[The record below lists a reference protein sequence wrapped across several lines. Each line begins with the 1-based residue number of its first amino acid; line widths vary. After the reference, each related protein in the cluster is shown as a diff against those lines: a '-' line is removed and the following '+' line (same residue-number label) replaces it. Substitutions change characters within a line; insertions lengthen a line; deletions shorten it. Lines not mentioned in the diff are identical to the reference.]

1 MKKILMAT
9 AILALGV
16 VAYGVDKTASAP
28 VRVRAEIVKGDL
40 TISDIDGRPILL
52 DFGKIAPSRTA
63 DANAF
68 VDYKIEYS
76 GSAYDIQNKT
86 ITLGLGT
93 ANNTSKVDEV
103 TITNIDATL
112 TEDNSMTAK
121 LQLDTYTATAP
132 KDKPTDGVIHTG
144 RINGTLL
151 ANEWLDADGNST
163 KDDPVKA
170 GVYEGQTQLTVTV
183 SGS

>member
-16 VAYGVDKTASAP
+16 VAYGADKTASAP
-28 VRVRAEIVKGDL
+28 VRVRAEIVTGDL

-52 DFGKIAPSRTA
+52 DFGKIASSRTS

-76 GSAYDIQNKT
+76 GTYDDIKSKAVTLVLGGSSSAAAADDVILTNLDASLIK
-86 ITLGLGT
+86 
-93 ANNTSKVDEV
+93 NNT
-103 TITNIDATL
+103 
-112 TEDNSMTAK
+112 MTAK
-121 LQLDTYTATAP
+121 LKLDKYSATTPAT
-132 KDKPTDGVIHTG
+132 KPTDDVIHTG
-144 RINGTLL
+144 RINGTLKST
-151 ANEWLDADGNST
+151 EWSS
-163 KDDPVKA
+163 KSA
-170 GVYEGQTQLTVTV
+170 GVYEGQTELKVTV

>member
-28 VRVRAEIVKGDL
+28 VRVRAEIVTGDL

-52 DFGKIAPSRTA
+52 DFGKIASSRTS

-76 GSAYDIQNKT
+76 GTYTDVSNKG
-86 ITLGLGT
+86 ITLELGT
-93 ANNTSKVDEV
+93 STSESTPDSV
-103 TITNIDATL
+103 TLTNIDSSL
-112 TEDNSMTAK
+112 TNNNTMKAK
-121 LQLDTYTATAP
+121 LKLDKYSATTP
-132 KDKPTDGVIHTG
+132 TTEPTDDVIHTG
-144 RINGTLL
+144 RINGTLKST
-151 ANEWLDADGNST
+151 EWSS
-163 KDDPVKA
+163 KSA
-170 GVYEGQTQLTVTV
+170 GVYEGQTELKVTV

>member
-28 VRVRAEIVKGDL
+28 VRVRAEIVTGDL

-52 DFGKIAPSRTA
+52 DFGKIASSRTS

-76 GSAYDIQNKT
+76 GTYTDVSNKG
-86 ITLGLGT
+86 ITLELGT
-93 ANNTSKVDEV
+93 STSESTPDSV
-103 TITNIDATL
+103 TLTNIDSSL
-112 TEDNSMTAK
+112 TNNNTMKAK
-121 LQLDTYTATAP
+121 LKLDKYSATTPATE
-132 KDKPTDGVIHTG
+132 PTDHVIHTG
-144 RINGTLL
+144 RINGTLKST
-151 ANEWLDADGNST
+151 EWSS
-163 KDDPVKA
+163 KSA
-170 GVYEGQTQLTVTV
+170 GVYEGQTELKVTV

>member
-28 VRVRAEIVKGDL
+28 VRVRAEIVTGDL

-52 DFGKIAPSRTA
+52 DFGKIASSRTS
-63 DANAF
+63 DANTF
-68 VDYKIEYS
+68 VDYKIECS
-76 GSAYDIQNKT
+76 GTYDDIKSKAVTLVLGGSSSSAAADDVILTNLDASL
-86 ITLGLGT
+86 IE
-93 ANNTSKVDEV
+93 NNTMK
-103 TITNIDATL
+103 
-112 TEDNSMTAK
+112 AK
-121 LQLDTYTATAP
+121 LKLDKYSATTPATEP
-132 KDKPTDGVIHTG
+132 ADDVIHTG
-144 RINGTLL
+144 RINGTLK
-151 ANEWLDADGNST
+151 ASEWES
-163 KDDPVKA
+163 KSA

>member
-16 VAYGVDKTASAP
+16 VAYGIDKTASAP
-28 VRVRAEIVKGDL
+28 VRVRAEIVTGDL

-52 DFGKIAPSRTA
+52 DFGKIASSRTS

-76 GSAYDIQNKT
+76 GTYTDVSNKG
-86 ITLGLGT
+86 ITLELGT
-93 ANNTSKVDEV
+93 STSESTPDSV
-103 TITNIDATL
+103 TLTNIDSSL
-112 TEDNSMTAK
+112 TNNNTMTAK
-121 LQLDTYTATAP
+121 LKLDKYSATTPAT
-132 KDKPTDGVIHTG
+132 KPTDDVIHTG
-144 RINGTLL
+144 RINGTLKST
-151 ANEWLDADGNST
+151 EWSS
-163 KDDPVKA
+163 KSA
-170 GVYEGQTQLTVTV
+170 GVYEGQTELKVTV

>member
-28 VRVRAEIVKGDL
+28 VRVRAEIVTGDL

-52 DFGKIAPSRTA
+52 DFGKIASSRTS
-63 DANAF
+63 DANTF

-76 GSAYDIQNKT
+76 GTYDDIKSKAVTLVLGGSSSSAAADDVILTNLDASL
-86 ITLGLGT
+86 IE
-93 ANNTSKVDEV
+93 NNTMK
-103 TITNIDATL
+103 
-112 TEDNSMTAK
+112 AK
-121 LQLDTYTATAP
+121 LKLDKYSATTPATE
-132 KDKPTDGVIHTG
+132 PTDDVIHTG
-144 RINGTLL
+144 RINGTLKST
-151 ANEWLDADGNST
+151 EWSS
-163 KDDPVKA
+163 KSA
-170 GVYEGQTQLTVTV
+170 GVYEGQTELKVTV

>member
-28 VRVRAEIVKGDL
+28 VRVRAEIVTGDL

-52 DFGKIAPSRTA
+52 DFGKIASSRTS
-63 DANAF
+63 DANTF

-76 GSAYDIQNKT
+76 GTYDDIKSKAVTLVLGGSSSAAAADDVILTNLDASL
-86 ITLGLGT
+86 IE
-93 ANNTSKVDEV
+93 NNTMK
-103 TITNIDATL
+103 
-112 TEDNSMTAK
+112 AK
-121 LQLDTYTATAP
+121 LKLDKYSATTPATE
-132 KDKPTDGVIHTG
+132 PTDDVIHTG
-144 RINGTLL
+144 RINGTLKST
-151 ANEWLDADGNST
+151 EWSS
-163 KDDPVKA
+163 KSA
-170 GVYEGQTQLTVTV
+170 GVYEGQTELKVTV

>member
-28 VRVRAEIVKGDL
+28 VRVRAEIVTGDL

-52 DFGKIAPSRTA
+52 DFGKIASSRIS

-76 GSAYDIQNKT
+76 GTYTDVSNKG
-86 ITLGLGT
+86 ITLELGT
-93 ANNTSKVDEV
+93 STSESTPDSV
-103 TITNIDATL
+103 TLTNIDSSL
-112 TEDNSMTAK
+112 TNNNTMKAK
-121 LQLDTYTATAP
+121 LKLDKYSATTPATE
-132 KDKPTDGVIHTG
+132 PTDDVIHTG
-144 RINGTLL
+144 RINGTLKST
-151 ANEWLDADGNST
+151 EWSS
-163 KDDPVKA
+163 KSA
-170 GVYEGQTQLTVTV
+170 GVYEGQTELKVTV

>member
-28 VRVRAEIVKGDL
+28 VRVRAEIVTGDL

-52 DFGKIAPSRTA
+52 DFGKIASSRTS
-63 DANAF
+63 DANTF

-76 GSAYDIQNKT
+76 GTYDDIKSKAVTLVLGGSSSSAAADDVILTNLDASLT
-86 ITLGLGT
+86 N
-93 ANNTSKVDEV
+93 NNTMK
-103 TITNIDATL
+103 
-112 TEDNSMTAK
+112 AK
-121 LQLDTYTATAP
+121 LKLDKYLATTPATE
-132 KDKPTDGVIHTG
+132 PTDDVIHTG
-144 RINGTLL
+144 RINGTLKST
-151 ANEWLDADGNST
+151 EWSS
-163 KDDPVKA
+163 KSA
-170 GVYEGQTQLTVTV
+170 GVYEGQTELKVTV

>member
-1 MKKILMAT
+1 MKKILVAT

-16 VAYGVDKTASAP
+16 VAYGADKTASAP

-52 DFGKIAPSRTA
+52 DFGKIASSRTS

-76 GSAYDIQNKT
+76 GTYTDVSNKG
-86 ITLGLGT
+86 ITLELGT
-93 ANNTSKVDEV
+93 STSKSTLDSV
-103 TITNIDATL
+103 TLTNIDSSL
-112 TEDNSMTAK
+112 TNNNTMNAK
-121 LQLDTYTATAP
+121 LKLDKYSATTPATELA
-132 KDKPTDGVIHTG
+132 DDVIHTG
-144 RINGTLL
+144 RINGTLK
-151 ANEWLDADGNST
+151 ASEWKS
-163 KDDPVKA
+163 KSE
-170 GVYEGQTQLTVTV
+170 GVYEGQTQLTVSV

>member
-28 VRVRAEIVKGDL
+28 VRVRAEIVTGDL

-52 DFGKIAPSRTA
+52 DFGKIASSRTS

-76 GSAYDIQNKT
+76 GTYTDVSNKG
-86 ITLGLGT
+86 ITLELGT
-93 ANNTSKVDEV
+93 STSESTPDSVTLTNLDASLIKNNT
-103 TITNIDATL
+103 
-112 TEDNSMTAK
+112 MTAK
-121 LQLDTYTATAP
+121 LKLDKYSATTPAT
-132 KDKPTDGVIHTG
+132 KPTDDVIHTG
-144 RINGTLL
+144 RINGTLKTT
-151 ANEWLDADGNST
+151 EWSLKS
-163 KDDPVKA
+163 A
-170 GVYEGQTQLTVTV
+170 GVYEGKTELKDTV

>member
-1 MKKILMAT
+1 MKKILVAT

-16 VAYGVDKTASAP
+16 VAYGADKTASAP

-52 DFGKIAPSRTA
+52 DFGKIASSRTS

-76 GSAYDIQNKT
+76 GTYTDVSNKG
-86 ITLGLGT
+86 ITLELGT
-93 ANNTSKVDEV
+93 STSESTLDSV
-103 TITNIDATL
+103 TLTNIDSSL
-112 TEDNSMTAK
+112 TNNNTMNAK
-121 LQLDTYTATAP
+121 LKLDKYSATTPATEP
-132 KDKPTDGVIHTG
+132 ADDVIHTG
-144 RINGTLL
+144 RINGTLK
-151 ANEWLDADGNST
+151 ASEWKS
-163 KDDPVKA
+163 KSE

>member
-1 MKKILMAT
+1 MAT

-28 VRVRAEIVKGDL
+28 VRVRAEIVTGDL

-52 DFGKIAPSRTA
+52 DFGKIASSRTS

-76 GSAYDIQNKT
+76 GTYTDVSNKG
-86 ITLGLGT
+86 ITLELGT
-93 ANNTSKVDEV
+93 STSESTPDSV
-103 TITNIDATL
+103 TLTNIDSSL
-112 TEDNSMTAK
+112 TNNNTMTAK
-121 LQLDTYTATAP
+121 LKLDKYSATTPAT
-132 KDKPTDGVIHTG
+132 KPTDDVIHTG
-144 RINGTLL
+144 RINGTLKST
-151 ANEWLDADGNST
+151 EWSS
-163 KDDPVKA
+163 KSA
-170 GVYEGQTQLTVTV
+170 GVYEGQTELKVTV

>member
-28 VRVRAEIVKGDL
+28 VRVRAEIVTGDL

-52 DFGKIAPSRTA
+52 DFGKIASSRAT
-63 DANAF
+63 DANAY

-76 GSAYDIQNKT
+76 GSTYDITNKA

-93 ANNTSKVDEV
+93 ANNTSKVDSV

-112 TEDNSMTAK
+112 TEKNSMTAK

-132 KDKPTDGVIHTG
+132 KDEPTDDVIHTG
-144 RINGTLL
+144 RINGTL
-151 ANEWLDADGNST
+151 EADQWS
-163 KDDPVKA
+163 DKA
-170 GVYEGQTQLTVTV
+170 EGVYEGQTELKVTV

>member
-28 VRVRAEIVKGDL
+28 VRVRAEIVTGDL

-52 DFGKIAPSRTA
+52 DFGKIASSRTS

-76 GSAYDIQNKT
+76 GTYTDVSNKG
-86 ITLGLGT
+86 ITLELGT
-93 ANNTSKVDEV
+93 STSESTPDSV
-103 TITNIDATL
+103 TLTNIDSSL
-112 TEDNSMTAK
+112 TNNNTMKAK
-121 LQLDTYTATAP
+121 LKLDKYSATTPATE
-132 KDKPTDGVIHTG
+132 PTDDVIHTG
-144 RINGTLL
+144 RINGTLK
-151 ANEWLDADGNST
+151 ATEWSS
-163 KDDPVKA
+163 KSA
-170 GVYEGQTQLTVTV
+170 GVYEGQTELKVTV

>member
-28 VRVRAEIVKGDL
+28 VRVRAEIVTGDL

-52 DFGKIAPSRTA
+52 DFGKIASSRTS
-63 DANAF
+63 DANTF

-76 GSAYDIQNKT
+76 GTYDDIKSKAVTLVLGGSSSSAAADDVILTNLDASL
-86 ITLGLGT
+86 IG
-93 ANNTSKVDEV
+93 NNT
-103 TITNIDATL
+103 
-112 TEDNSMTAK
+112 MTAK
-121 LQLDTYTATAP
+121 LKLDKYSATTPAT
-132 KDKPTDGVIHTG
+132 KPTDDVIHTG
-144 RINGTLL
+144 RINGTLKST
-151 ANEWLDADGNST
+151 EWSS
-163 KDDPVKA
+163 KSA
-170 GVYEGQTQLTVTV
+170 GVYEGQTELKVTV

>member
-1 MKKILMAT
+1 MKKILVAT

-16 VAYGVDKTASAP
+16 VAYGADKTASAP

-52 DFGKIAPSRTA
+52 DFGKIASSRAT
-63 DANAF
+63 DANAY

-76 GSAYDIQNKT
+76 GNYSTDLQSKG
-86 ITLGLGT
+86 ITLVLGDS
-93 ANNTSKVDEV
+93 TSTTTPDEV
-103 TITNIDATL
+103 TLTNIDATL
-112 TEDNSMTAK
+112 TANNSMTAK
-121 LQLDTYTATAP
+121 LQLDTYAATTPATEP
-132 KDKPTDGVIHTG
+132 ADDVIHTG
-144 RINGTLL
+144 RINGTLK
-151 ANEWLDADGNST
+151 ASEWGS
-163 KDDPVKA
+163 KSA

>member
-28 VRVRAEIVKGDL
+28 VRVRAEIVTGDL

-52 DFGKIAPSRTA
+52 DFGKIASSRTS
-63 DANAF
+63 DANTF

-76 GSAYDIQNKT
+76 GTYDDIKSKAVTLVLGGSSSSSSADDVILTNLDASL
-86 ITLGLGT
+86 IG
-93 ANNTSKVDEV
+93 NNT
-103 TITNIDATL
+103 
-112 TEDNSMTAK
+112 MTAK
-121 LQLDTYTATAP
+121 LKLDKYSATTPAT
-132 KDKPTDGVIHTG
+132 KPTDDVIHTG
-144 RINGTLL
+144 RINGTLKST
-151 ANEWLDADGNST
+151 EWSS
-163 KDDPVKA
+163 KSA
-170 GVYEGQTQLTVTV
+170 GVYEGQTELKVTV

>member
-28 VRVRAEIVKGDL
+28 VRVRAEIVTGDL

-52 DFGKIAPSRTA
+52 DFGKIASSRTS

-76 GSAYDIQNKT
+76 GTYTDVSNKG
-86 ITLGLGT
+86 ITLELGT
-93 ANNTSKVDEV
+93 STSESTPDSV
-103 TITNIDATL
+103 TLTNIDSSL
-112 TEDNSMTAK
+112 TNNNTMKAK
-121 LQLDTYTATAP
+121 LKLDKYSATTPA
-132 KDKPTDGVIHTG
+132 TDDVIHTG
-144 RINGTLL
+144 RINGTLKST
-151 ANEWLDADGNST
+151 EWSS
-163 KDDPVKA
+163 KSA
-170 GVYEGQTQLTVTV
+170 GVYEGQTELKVTV

>member
-28 VRVRAEIVKGDL
+28 VRVRAEIVTGDL

-52 DFGKIAPSRTA
+52 DFGKIASSRTS

-76 GSAYDIQNKT
+76 GTYTDVSNKG
-86 ITLGLGT
+86 ITLELGT
-93 ANNTSKVDEV
+93 STSESTPDSV
-103 TITNIDATL
+103 TLTNIDSSL
-112 TEDNSMTAK
+112 TNNNTMTAK
-121 LQLDTYTATAP
+121 LKLDKYSATTPAT
-132 KDKPTDGVIHTG
+132 KPTDDVIHTG
-144 RINGTLL
+144 RINGTLKST
-151 ANEWLDADGNST
+151 EWSS
-163 KDDPVKA
+163 KSA
-170 GVYEGQTQLTVTV
+170 GVYEGQTELKVTV

>member
-28 VRVRAEIVKGDL
+28 VRVRAEIVTGDL

-52 DFGKIAPSRTA
+52 DFGKIASSRTS

-76 GSAYDIQNKT
+76 GTYTDVSNKG
-86 ITLGLGT
+86 ITLELGT
-93 ANNTSKVDEV
+93 STSESTSDSV
-103 TITNIDATL
+103 TLTNIDSSL
-112 TEDNSMTAK
+112 TNNNTMNAK
-121 LQLDTYTATAP
+121 LKLDKYSATTPATE
-132 KDKPTDGVIHTG
+132 PTDDVIHTG
-144 RINGTLL
+144 RINGTLKST
-151 ANEWLDADGNST
+151 EWSS
-163 KDDPVKA
+163 KSA
-170 GVYEGQTQLTVTV
+170 GVYEGQTELKVTV

>member
-28 VRVRAEIVKGDL
+28 VRVRAEIVTGDL

-52 DFGKIAPSRTA
+52 DFGKIASSRAT
-63 DANAF
+63 DANAY

-76 GSAYDIQNKT
+76 GNYSTDLQSKG
-86 ITLGLGT
+86 ITLVLGDS
-93 ANNTSKVDEV
+93 TSATTPDEV
-103 TITNIDATL
+103 TLTNIDATL
-112 TEDNSMTAK
+112 TANNSMTAK
-121 LQLDTYTATAP
+121 LQLDTYAATTPATEP
-132 KDKPTDGVIHTG
+132 ADDVIHTG
-144 RINGTLL
+144 RINGTLKST
-151 ANEWLDADGNST
+151 EWSS
-163 KDDPVKA
+163 KSA
-170 GVYEGQTQLTVTV
+170 GVYEGQTELKVTV